1 MGDSSSWGLLNSMF
15 LALAFVSMMIT
26 SLSAVYFMEQTMM
39 TKREELDKIPLE
51 EEEELDKVDRKTE
64 EAYAHVTD
72 WLRLSV
78 LSKASII
85 VAAVSGILSCQLGV
99 VLAQRSFES
108 FTVSCPVAVKDV
120 VKPTGWL
127 SIGLMGVCMVFTKV
141 FNTIARANTWRRLAE
156 SESAAEQPER
166 TTAA

>member
-1 MGDSSSWGLLNSMF
+1 
-15 LALAFVSMMIT
+15 MMIT

-39 TKREELDKIPLE
+39 TKREELDKIPLDE
-51 EEEELDKVDRKTE
+51 EVEELDKVDRKTE

-85 VAAVSGILSCQLGV
+85 IAAVSGILSCQLGV

-141 FNTIARANTWRRLAE
+141 FNTIARANTRRRLAE
-156 SESAAEQPER
+156 TESAAEQPER
-166 TTAA
+166 TTTA